1 MRLLG
6 RLRLHALRRVDQLLE
21 VVVRLLRWRLLQRRS
36 QLPMRERPPELLQS
50 QVPHWAGLR
59 RFELAHRLS

>member
-1 MRLLG
+1 MRLLA
-6 RLRLHALRRVDQLLE
+6 RFRLHALRRVDQLLE

-36 QLPMRERPPELLQS
+36 QLPMRGRPPDLLQS
-50 QVPHWAGLR
+50 QDSLWGLR